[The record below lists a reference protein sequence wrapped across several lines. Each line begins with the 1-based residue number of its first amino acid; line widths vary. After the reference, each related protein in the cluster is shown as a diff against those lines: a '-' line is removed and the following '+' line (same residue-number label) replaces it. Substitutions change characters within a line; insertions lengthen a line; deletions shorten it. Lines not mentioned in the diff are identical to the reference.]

1 MRQEPKI
8 SRLKRAIGPDGR
20 YLTLADLPPTN
31 LKHWLPC
38 HKASILTTVRGG
50 LIGADEIC
58 KRYQLTMEE
67 LKTWERA
74 FESHGIEGLRVTRI
88 SRSARALQ

>member
-20 YLTLADLPPTN
+20 CLTLADLPPTD

-38 HKASILTTVRGG
+38 HKARIVTTVRGG
-50 LIGADEIC
+50 LISAEEIC
-58 KRYQLTMEE
+58 KRYQLTLEE
-67 LKTWERA
+67 LNTWERA
-74 FESHGIEGLRVTRI
+74 FERNGIEGLHVRRI
-88 SRSARALQ
+88 SRLSRPTQ